1 MKDLDLICDFTK
13 SDSATFSKADDGNLI
28 IEAGESCGMAIV
40 IYKKEKVKQLRDWLN
55 EFLGESK

>member
-13 SDSATFSKADDGNLI
+13 TDGATFSKADDGNLI
-28 IEAGESCGMAIV
+28 IEIGEACDIAVV
-40 IYKKEKVKQLRDWLN
+40 IYKKEKVNQLRDWLN